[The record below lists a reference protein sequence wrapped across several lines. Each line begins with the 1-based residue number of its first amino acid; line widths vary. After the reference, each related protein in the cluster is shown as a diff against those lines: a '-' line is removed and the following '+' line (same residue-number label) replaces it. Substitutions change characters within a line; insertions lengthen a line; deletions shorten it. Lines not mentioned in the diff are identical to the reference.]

1 MPNNFIVMGDVDSE
15 EVQQQEAFR
24 RGGSFAACLHFCPS
38 QAVQYGKATVKKGR
52 YETSKGKAPH

>member
-24 RGGSFAACLHFCPS
+24 RGGSFAAWQS
-38 QAVQYGKATVKKGR
+38 DRKKR
-52 YETSKGKAPH
+52 KVRKPQH